1 MGLRVCVVCFLVVF
15 ILNIRLYIFCCFFFP
30 QETGARNVSKS
41 SKRGAQNG
49 DKIIP
54 EIVKKAF

>member
-15 ILNIRLYIFCCFFFP
+15 ILNIRLYIFCCFLS
-30 QETGARNVSKS
+30 QETRARNVSKS
-41 SKRGAQNG
+41 SKRGAQNA

-54 EIVKKAF
+54 KIVKKAF